1 MDFSTL
7 FTSSTFMDFGKGF
20 IFVIISILIIWLAK
34 FMADRRTIEFDDD
47 AHIDDGNLAVG
58 LRRAGLYLGIA
69 IALSGT
75 IGGDSQNFLSDV
87 ITLAADGA
95 LILICLFSSR
105 YINDKIML
113 GHINNDQE
121 CMRGNSAVGVVEA
134 CMYIATG
141 FVING
146 SLSGLSNSLV
156 EGILSTIV
164 FFILGQ
170 FVLLVFGYL
179 YEVITP
185 FNVRDEIK
193 NSNLAAGIG
202 LGGILVALGIILRAS
217 IEGPSIG
224 WGIDIVNFGI
234 YALYGIIMLL
244 VFRAVIDKILLPTTK
259 IAVEITEDKNVAALL
274 VAESAIIAIAII
286 IAFSM

>member
-1 MDFSTL
+1 MDFSTI
-7 FTSSTFMDFGKGF
+7 FTSSVFMGFGKGF
-20 IFVIISILIIWLAK
+20 VFVIISVLIIGLAK
-34 FMADRRTIEFDDD
+34 FMADRRTTEFDDD

-69 IALSGT
+69 IALSAT
-75 IGGDSQNFLSDV
+75 MGGDSKDFLSDV
-87 ITLAADGA
+87 ITLSADGI
-95 LILICLFSSR
+95 LILICLFSCR

-121 CMRGNSAVGVVEA
+121 CMKGNAAVGIVEA

-146 SLSGLSNSLV
+146 SLSGLSNTLMESV
-156 EGILSTIV
+156 LSTIV

-170 FVLLVFGYL
+170 FALLVFGYL

-193 NSNLAAGIG
+193 NGNLAAGLG
-202 LGGILVALGIILRAS
+202 LGGILVALGIILRSS
-217 IEGPSIG
+217 IEGPFTG
-224 WGIDIVNFGI
+224 WSNDIINFGM
-234 YALYGIIMLL
+234 YASYGIIMLL
-244 VFRAVIDKILLPTTK
+244 VFRVVIDKMLLPTTK
-259 IAVEITEDKNVAALL
+259 LSVEIVEDKNVAALL
-274 VAESAIIAIAII
+274 VAESAIIAVAII

>member
-1 MDFSTL
+1 MDFSTI
-7 FTSSTFMDFGKGF
+7 FTSSVFMVFGKGF
-20 IFVIISILIIWLAK
+20 VFVIISVVIIGLAK
-34 FMADRRTIEFDDD
+34 FIADRRTAEFDDD

-69 IALSGT
+69 IALAAT
-75 IGGDSQNFLSDV
+75 IGGDSRDFLSDV
-87 ITLAADGA
+87 LTLAADGV
-95 LILICLFSSR
+95 LILVCLFSCR

-121 CMRGNSAVGVVEA
+121 CMKGNASVGIVEA

-141 FVING
+141 FVLNG
-146 SLSGLSNSLV
+146 SLSGLSNNLM

-170 FVLLVFGYL
+170 FALLVFGYL

-185 FNVRDEIK
+185 FNVRDEIQ
-193 NSNLAAGIG
+193 NNNLAAGLG
-202 LGGILVALGIILRAS
+202 LGGILVALGIILRSS
-217 IEGPSIG
+217 IEGPFTG
-224 WGIDIVNFGI
+224 WITDIANFGM

-244 VFRAVIDKILLPTTK
+244 IFRVVIDKMLLPTTK
-259 IAVEITEDKNVAALL
+259 LAVEITEDKNVAALL
-274 VAESAIIAIAII
+274 VAESAIIAVAII

>member
-1 MDFSTL
+1 
-7 FTSSTFMDFGKGF
+7 
-20 IFVIISILIIWLAK
+20 
-34 FMADRRTIEFDDD
+34 
-47 AHIDDGNLAVG
+47 
-58 LRRAGLYLGIA
+58 
-69 IALSGT
+69 
-75 IGGDSQNFLSDV
+75 
-87 ITLAADGA
+87 
-95 LILICLFSSR
+95 

-121 CMRGNSAVGVVEA
+121 CMKGNAAVGVVEA

-146 SLSGLSNSLV
+146 SLSGLSTSLI
-156 EGILSTIV
+156 EGVVSTIV

-193 NSNLAAGIG
+193 NNNLAAGIS

-217 IEGPSIG
+217 IEGPFTG
-224 WGIDIVNFGI
+224 WGTDIVNFGI

-244 VFRAVIDKILLPTTK
+244 VCRSVIDKILLPTTK

-274 VAESAIIAIAII
+274 VAESAIIAVAII

>member
-1 MDFSTL
+1 MDFSTV
-7 FTSSTFMDFGKGF
+7 FTSSVFMGFGKGF
-20 IFVIISILIIWLAK
+20 VFVIISILIIGLAK
-34 FMADRRTIEFDDD
+34 FLADRRTKEFDDD

-69 IALSGT
+69 IALSAT
-75 IGGDSQNFLSDV
+75 IGGESSGFLSDV
-87 ITLAADGA
+87 IILAADGL
-95 LILICLFSSR
+95 LILVCLFSCR
-105 YINDKIML
+105 YINDKVML

-121 CMRGNSAVGVVEA
+121 CMKGNSAVGTVEA

-146 SLSGLSNSLV
+146 SLSGLSNSFI
-156 EGILSTIV
+156 EGILSTII

-170 FVLLVFGYL
+170 FVLLLFGYL

-193 NSNLAAGIG
+193 ENNLAAGLG
-202 LGGILVALGIILRAS
+202 LGGILIAMGIILRGS
-217 IEGPSIG
+217 IEGPFTG
-224 WGIDIVNFGI
+224 WVTDIANFGM

-244 VFRAVIDKILLPTTK
+244 IFRVIIDRILLPTTK
-259 IAVEITEDKNVAALL
+259 LAVEIKEDKNIAALL
-274 VAESAIIAIAII
+274 VAESAIIAVAII

>member
-1 MDFSTL
+1 MDYSTIFSSSTL
-7 FTSSTFMDFGKGF
+7 LGFGKGF
-20 IFVIISILIIWLAK
+20 IFVVISILIIWLAK
-34 FMADRRTIEFDDD
+34 FMADRRTTEFDDD

-58 LRRAGLYLGIA
+58 IRRAGLYLGIA

-75 IGGDSQNFLSDV
+75 IGGISQDFLSDL
-87 ITLAADGA
+87 IAISADGA

-121 CMRGNSAVGVVEA
+121 CMKGNTAVGAVEA

-141 FVING
+141 FIING
-146 SLSGLSNSLV
+146 SISGLSNSLL
-156 EGILSTIV
+156 EGIISTII

-185 FNVRDEIK
+185 FNIRDEIK
-193 NSNLAAGIG
+193 NNNLAAGIG

-217 IEGPSIG
+217 IEGPFTG
-224 WGIDIVNFGI
+224 WSIDIVNFGI

-244 VFRAVIDKILLPTTK
+244 VFRVIIDKILLPTTK
-259 IAVEITEDKNVAALL
+259 IAIEITEDKNVAALL
-274 VAESAIIAIAII
+274 VVESAIIAVAII
-286 IAFSM
+286 ISFSM

>member
-1 MDFSTL
+1 MDYSTI
-7 FTSSTFMDFGKGF
+7 FTSANFVGFGKGF
-20 IFVIISILIIWLAK
+20 VFVLISILTIWIAK
-34 FMADRRTIEFDDD
+34 FMADLRTVEFDDD
-47 AHIDDGNLAVG
+47 AHIDNGNLAVG

-69 IALSGT
+69 IALSAS
-75 IGGDSQNFLSDV
+75 IGGDSQSFLLDLIILGTDAV
-87 ITLAADGA
+87 
-95 LILICLFSSR
+95 LILICLFASR
-105 YINDKIML
+105 FINDKIML

-121 CMRGNSAVGVVEA
+121 CMRGNSAVGAVEA

-146 SLSGLSNSLV
+146 SLSGLSHSLI
-156 EGILSTIV
+156 ESILSTTL
-164 FFILGQ
+164 FFVLGQ

-193 NSNLAAGIG
+193 NGNLAAGIG

-217 IEGPSIG
+217 IEGPFTG
-224 WGIDIVNFGI
+224 WVSDIINFGI
-234 YALYGIIMLL
+234 YAVYGIIMLL
-244 VFRAVIDKILLPTTK
+244 IFRTLIDRILLPTTK
-259 IAVEITEDKNVAALL
+259 LTVEITEDKNVAALM
-274 VAESAIIAIAII
+274 VTESAIIAVAII

>member
-1 MDFSTL
+1 
-7 FTSSTFMDFGKGF
+7 
-20 IFVIISILIIWLAK
+20 
-34 FMADRRTIEFDDD
+34 
-47 AHIDDGNLAVG
+47 
-58 LRRAGLYLGIA
+58 
-69 IALSGT
+69 
-75 IGGDSQNFLSDV
+75 
-87 ITLAADGA
+87 
-95 LILICLFSSR
+95 
-105 YINDKIML
+105 
-113 GHINNDQE
+113 
-121 CMRGNSAVGVVEA
+121 
-134 CMYIATG
+134 
-141 FVING
+141 
-146 SLSGLSNSLV
+146 
-156 EGILSTIV
+156 
-164 FFILGQ
+164 
-170 FVLLVFGYL
+170 
-179 YEVITP
+179 TP